1 MLKRR
6 ELHLSVVEVDNF
18 LCSQEQSNEVRSE
31 ILGSFFT
38 CVLFVHVF
46 FIFLRIV
53 AFLLFSP
60 LLIL

>member
-18 LCSQEQSNEVRSE
+18 LCSQEQSNEVSSE